1 MSLEQN
7 IKKWVELDNH
17 IRDLSNKIKVFKQHK
32 DITNSEILEYISN
45 NHLDNATIK
54 ISDGKLNF
62 IDINQP
68 QILTYKFLYECLCE
82 YYNDDVDK
90 VTNLLE
96 FIKTKRT
103 VKTIKT
109 IKRHII

>member
-7 IKKWVELDNH
+7 IKKWIELDNN

-32 DITNSEILEYISN
+32 DITNAEIIEYISN
-45 NHLDNATIK
+45 NQLENATIK

-62 IDINQP
+62 IDINQQ
-68 QILTYKFLYECLCE
+68 QILTYKFLSECLCE
-82 YYNDDVDK
+82 YYNDEDSVNK
-90 VTNLLE
+90 LLE
-96 FIKTKRT
+96 FIKNKRT
-103 VKTIKT
+103 TKTIKT